1 MSMKFSEVLNPKPID
16 KRTGE
21 EIAADVIKNI
31 GLEVRLN

>member
-1 MSMKFSEVLNPKPID
+1 MSMKFSEVLNPKPTD

-21 EIAADVIKNI
+21 EIAADVIKDI